1 MKFKSIPAVLA
12 TSATLATLAVAGL
25 LAIQGAVAQA
35 APSHARA
42 QTTAVAARTHVS
54 ASPAATATTTVVR
67 THKTA
72 LGNVLAGP
80 KGNTLYLFKADKR
93 NKSNCNMGCQGI
105 WPELL
110 LKGKLEA
117 AGGVKANLLGSIP
130 RPGGGRQVTYNGH
143 PLYYYSP
150 DTHPGQLLGEGSL
163 TFGAEWDVLSIA
175 GNAVVDNG

>member
-1 MKFKSIPAVLA
+1 MKFKSISAVIA

-25 LAIQGAVAQA
+25 FAIQGAVAQA
-35 APSHARA
+35 AQSHAHATR
-42 QTTAVAARTHVS
+42 TATAAPTNVA
-54 ASPAATATTTVVR
+54 ASPAAAAQTTVVR

-72 LGNVLAGP
+72 VGNVLAGP

-93 NKSNCNMGCQGI
+93 NKSNCNPGCQGI
-105 WPELL
+105 WPELML
-110 LKGKLEA
+110 TGKLEA
-117 AGGVKANLLGSIP
+117 AGGVKFKLLGSIP